1 MEEENGTKT
10 AVLELSLQD
19 DKEVEK
25 IKKIKKVEQKE
36 NPGST
41 QPASEL
47 SLARKELQKN
57 QKQFQQ
63 LEEKISKAT
72 TRKNELEAALS
83 DPATYADK
91 NRFLQAETNYK
102 SAESELYKLNSQY
115 EELFEKIMELET
127 KLKTAN

>member
-1 MEEENGTKT
+1 VEEENGTKT

-83 DPATYADK
+83 DPATYAHK